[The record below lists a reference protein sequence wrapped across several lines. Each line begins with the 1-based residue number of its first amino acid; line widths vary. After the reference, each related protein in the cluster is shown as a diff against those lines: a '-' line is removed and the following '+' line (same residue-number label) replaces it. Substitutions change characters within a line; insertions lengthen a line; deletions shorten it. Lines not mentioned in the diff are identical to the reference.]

1 MNSAKSNQVEER
13 KTIRV
18 LIVEDNRGDAK
29 LVRLALQEPHYPYK
43 TKVVEYLSA
52 AIEYLHNGVFDVVLL
67 DMGLP
72 DSQGIDTVLRVH
84 AESPDTPIVVLTI
97 LDDEEMGV
105 QAVQMGAQDYLVKG
119 DVTCNLLTRTIR
131 YAIERKQLEKDKEK
145 LQAQL
150 LQAQKL
156 ESIGILT
163 GGIAHN
169 FNNILTAIQ
178 GYTDLAIMQ
187 VDEADPVHRDLRQI
201 RISAIRAAD
210 LTKQLLAF
218 SRRQFIKLTPL
229 NLNQTVGNLKKML
242 ADLVGEDITIKTQLA
257 SDLWIVEADEGQTEQ
272 IIMNLVLNT
281 KEAMPQ
287 GGKLTIKTENVL
299 IDEEYSKTH
308 SETRPGRFVCLSVQD
323 SGVGMGQETIKHIF
337 EPFFTT
343 KGMAK
348 ADGLGLSVV
357 YGIVKQHQGWIDV
370 DSEVNQGSIFS
381 IYLPAIS
388 AKAKNET
395 K

>member
-1 MNSAKSNQVEER
+1 MDTVKNKQVEE
-13 KTIRV
+13 KKPIIV
-18 LIVEDNRGDAK
+18 LIVEDNPGDAK
-29 LVRLALQEPHYPYK
+29 LVRLALLESHHSYK
-43 TKVVEYLSA
+43 TKIVKCLSA
-52 AIEYLHNGVFDVVLL
+52 AIEHLHNAVFDVVLL

-84 AESPDTPIVVLTI
+84 AESPDTPVVVLTI
-97 LDDEEMGV
+97 LDDEEVGV
-105 QAVQMGAQDYLVKG
+105 QAVQMGAQDYLVKQN
-119 DVTCNLLTRTIR
+119 VTRNLLTRAIR

-145 LQAQL
+145 LQARL

-156 ESIGILT
+156 ESIGVLT

-178 GYTDLAIMQ
+178 GYADLAMMQ

-201 RISAIRAAD
+201 RISAVRAAD

-218 SRRQFIKLTPL
+218 SRRQFIKPTPL
-229 NLNQTVGNLKKML
+229 DLNQTIGNLKKML
-242 ADLVGEDITIKTQLA
+242 TGLVGEGITIKTQLA

-272 IIMNLVLNT
+272 IIMNLVLNA

-287 GGKLTIKTENVL
+287 GGRLTIKTENVL

-323 SGVGMGQETIKHIF
+323 SGVGMVQETIKHIF

-343 KGMAK
+343 
-348 ADGLGLSVV
+348 
-357 YGIVKQHQGWIDV
+357 
-370 DSEVNQGSIFS
+370 
-381 IYLPAIS
+381 
-388 AKAKNET
+388 
-395 K
+395 